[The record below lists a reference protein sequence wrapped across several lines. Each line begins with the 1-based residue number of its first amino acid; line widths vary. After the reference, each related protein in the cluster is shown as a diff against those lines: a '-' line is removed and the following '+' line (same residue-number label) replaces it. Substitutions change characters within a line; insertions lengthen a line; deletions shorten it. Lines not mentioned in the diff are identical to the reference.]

1 MKRFLATGV
10 LLGTVAATACDGLGD
25 AMTAHTDVLARV
37 GGIELSVDE
46 AAGILAQNP
55 RLPVEPDL
63 VEALAN
69 LWVDYVRLAEIAGKD
84 STLSSL
90 DVSPIVDPILEQEV
104 FRQLSEKA
112 IQADTAITDE
122 ELRAIYEAEQPGLQI
137 RARHI
142 LLQVAPDATPAQR
155 NQVLAQA
162 NELRARAAAGENF
175 AELAKEYSQDPG
187 SAENGGDLG
196 FFGRGQ
202 MVAPFE
208 AAAFAL
214 EVGEVSDVVET
225 PFGFHIIKLEERK
238 LAPFAEIRDQF
249 RAAVV
254 NQRLAEASSRYVE
267 QVTGPRNVT
276 VQDGAAAVAR
286 DLARKPTT
294 RLSGR
299 AASRTLVSYE
309 GGKLTAAEY
318 LDAVRNRVT
327 AGDRAALAAL
337 GDQDMESVLVG
348 LAHNEIVLEE
358 AERQGIVITPAR
370 RDSVETAVRVQIAS
384 LVTLVGLDNITPH
397 EGETQAQAIERRV
410 TGYLEAIVRGETQ
423 PLPLSSLSFS
433 LREGANAEVFT
444 RAIPRVIETVRNNRR
459 APATS
464 GQQ

>member
-1 MKRFLATGV
+1 MKRLLATGV
-10 LLGTVAATACDGLGD
+10 LLGTVAFTACDGLGE

-46 AAGILAQNP
+46 AAGMMAQNP
-55 RLPVEPDL
+55 RLPAEPD
-63 VEALAN
+63 VVDILAN
-69 LWVDYVRLAEIAGKD
+69 LWVDYVRLAEIASED
-84 STLSSL
+84 SMLSSL
-90 DVSPIVDPILEQEV
+90 DVSPIVEPMLEQDI

-122 ELRAIYEAEQPGLQI
+122 ELRAIYEAEQPGLEI

-175 AELAKEYSQDPG
+175 AELAREYSQDPG

-214 EVGEVSDVVET
+214 DVGEVSNVVET

-238 LAPFAEIRDQF
+238 LPPFGEIRDEF

-254 NQRLAEASSRYVE
+254 NQRLAEASSNYIDRL
-267 QVTGPRNVT
+267 TAPRNVT

-286 DLARKPTT
+286 DLARKPAT

-299 AASRTLVSYE
+299 AASRTLVTYE
-309 GGKLTAAEY
+309 GGKLTANEY
-318 LDAVRNRVT
+318 LDMIRSRVSP
-327 AGDRAALAAL
+327 GDRAALASL
-337 GDQDMESVLVG
+337 GDQDLEQVLVS
-348 LAHNEIVLEE
+348 LAHNEIILDE
-358 AERQGIVITPAR
+358 AKRQGIEISPEQ
-370 RDSVETAVRVQIAS
+370 RDSVETAVRTQIAQLTS
-384 LVTLVGLDNITPH
+384 MAGLDNITPQDD
-397 EGETQAQAIERRV
+397 ETQAQAIERRV
-410 TGYLEAIVRGETQ
+410 TGYLEAVVRGEAQ
-423 PLPLSSLSFS
+423 ALPLGSLSFS
-433 LREGANAEVFT
+433 LREGTDAEVFT
-444 RAIPRVIETVRNNRR
+444 RAIPRVIEMVQRNR
-459 APATS
+459 PIPGMP
-464 GQQ
+464 GQP